1 MMLQVYGTAAQKRHV
16 IRDSSAVGEARRDSQ
31 RIAEAAGLN
40 TTDVGRTGVVATE
53 LANNLLNHGG
63 GGELL
68 LQTVL
73 RGSMELIALDRG
85 RGMADVQKCLRDG
98 FSTSN
103 TPGTGLG
110 AVRRLSAEF
119 DIHSEVERGTAVMA
133 RIGATVKMPFGAI
146 CVPMEGE
153 LECGDTWRLAHR
165 KDGTAV
171 TVIDGLGHG
180 AAAARAAETAAG
192 VFLQDPFVA
201 PRTQMERMH
210 QTLNG
215 TRGAAGACAQVQG
228 KEVLYSGIGNISG
241 RLCDSGS
248 SRGMVSHSGTLGY
261 LKPRV
266 QQFEY
271 PPQRAA
277 LLIMHSDGISARW
290 DLDEKQGLRNR
301 HPAIVAA
308 VLYRDHSRGRDDAT
322 IVVIRL

>member
-1 MMLQVYGTAAQKRHV
+1 MYGTATQRRHV
-16 IRDSSAVGEARRDSQ
+16 IRDDSAVGEARRDSQ

-40 TTDVGRTGVVATE
+40 TTDVGRAGVVATE
-53 LANNLLNHGG
+53 LAKNLLRHGG

-68 LQTVL
+68 LQPVVH
-73 RGSMELIALDRG
+73 GSMELIALDRG
-85 RGMADVQKCLRDG
+85 PGMADVHKCMRDG
-98 FSTSN
+98 FSTSS

-119 DIHSEVERGTAVMA
+119 DIHSEVDRGTAVMA
-133 RIGATVKMPFGAI
+133 RIGTAVKAPFGAI
-146 CVPMEGE
+146 STPIEGE

-165 KDGTAV
+165 KEGTAV

-180 AAAARAAETAAG
+180 VLAARAAVAAAG
-192 VFLQDPFVA
+192 VFEQDPFMG
-201 PRTQMERMH
+201 PRAQMERMH

-215 TRGAAGACAQVQG
+215 MRGAAGACAQVQG
-228 KEVLYSGIGNISG
+228 QDLLYAGIGNISG
-241 RLCDSGS
+241 RLCDSET
-248 SRGMVSHSGTLGY
+248 SRGLVSHSGTLGY
-261 LKPRV
+261 QSPRV

-271 PPQRAA
+271 PPRKAA

-290 DLDEKQGLRNR
+290 DLAKKQGLGNR